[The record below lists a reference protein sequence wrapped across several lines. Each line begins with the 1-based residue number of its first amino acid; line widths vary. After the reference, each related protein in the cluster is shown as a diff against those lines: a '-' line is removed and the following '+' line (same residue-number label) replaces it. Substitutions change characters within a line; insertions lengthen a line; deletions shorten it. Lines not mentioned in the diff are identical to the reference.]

1 MHKLNGA
8 RMCCSSL
15 LQPHTLGVGRVD
27 AGGGR
32 EAYPVP
38 TSTTQAGRRD
48 AMSVASHNL
57 SLCSRQT
64 RAAVRWCGE
73 GTTVSTTRMQHE
85 EKSRVISPL
94 HIRPPLH
101 VKTSSIVGGAVGFVR
116 DTPQPP
122 QKNMQASKSVA
133 RRWQVNQLQ
142 SRIVHA
148 SKEATLRPPVR
159 AHHHHAQPEA
169 SSPCGV

>member
-85 EKSRVISPL
+85 EKSESSHPSISDHHCTSKLPQSLEVQWDLCVTHHNL
-94 HIRPPLH
+94 HKKICKQARAWR
-101 VKTSSIVGGAVGFVR
+101 GGG
-116 DTPQPP
+116 
-122 QKNMQASKSVA
+122 K
-133 RRWQVNQLQ
+133 
-142 SRIVHA
+142 
-148 SKEATLRPPVR
+148 
-159 AHHHHAQPEA
+159 
-169 SSPCGV
+169 